1 MENNKT
7 PEMEDIEGNFE
18 GLTKELK
25 EKKADLIKELNT
37 TVDREVSTE
46 PDKKMS
52 EFIGDIFY
60 KSLQVFFLDYV
71 GLLVLLGFISLYRKN
86 KKLLGK
92 LSMEL
97 LN

>member
-7 PEMEDIEGNFE
+7 PEMEDIENNFE

-25 EKKADLIKELNT
+25 EKKVDLIKELND
-37 TVDREVSTE
+37 TVNSEVSTE

-60 KSLQVFFLDYV
+60 KSMKGLFDTSAKLAKSLTSEILTKNLD
-71 GLLVLLGFISLYRKN
+71 K
-86 KKLLGK
+86 
-92 LSMEL
+92 
-97 LN
+97 

>member
-1 MENNKT
+1 MENNKN
-7 PEMEDIEGNFE
+7 PEMDDIENKFE

-25 EKKADLIKELNT
+25 EKKVDLIKELNT

-60 KSLQVFFLDYV
+60 KSMK
-71 GLLVLLGFISLYRKN
+71 GLLIRVLSLLRV
-86 KKLLGK
+86 
-92 LSMEL
+92 
-97 LN
+97 

>member
-7 PEMEDIEGNFE
+7 PEMEDIESNFE

-60 KSLQVFFLDYV
+60 KSMKGLFDTSAKLAKSLTSEVLTKNLD
-71 GLLVLLGFISLYRKN
+71 K
-86 KKLLGK
+86 
-92 LSMEL
+92 
-97 LN
+97 

>member
-7 PEMEDIEGNFE
+7 PKMEDIESNFE

-25 EKKADLIKELNT
+25 EKKADLIKELNDT
-37 TVDREVSTE
+37 ADIEVSTE

-60 KSLQVFFLDYV
+60 KSMKGLFDTSAKLAKSLTSEILTKNLD
-71 GLLVLLGFISLYRKN
+71 K
-86 KKLLGK
+86 
-92 LSMEL
+92 
-97 LN
+97 